1 MKKSTQLRIIT
12 IVLLVG
18 LAVVDAIAF
27 VVPIAA
33 IIGIILFLFR
43 PKWLLTFIE
52 KIYDKHPSVS

>member
-18 LAVVDAIAF
+18 LAVIDAIAF

-33 IIGIILFLFR
+33 VIGIFLFLFR

-52 KIYDKHPSVS
+52 KIYDKPPSVS